1 MGIKFA
7 RAMGARTV
15 MITNSAHK
23 AADAKRL
30 GADDVLLFTDQEAV
44 AKQAGK
50 FDFLLNTIPSP
61 HDVTSYMNL
70 LKIDGTMCI
79 VGSIGPTSDL
89 NSRPLIFGRRSIA
102 GSLVGGIKET
112 QEMLDFCGQHQ
123 IVSDI
128 EIIKMEDINQAYERM
143 QVSDVKYRFVIDI
156 EKSLS

>member
-1 MGIKFA
+1 
-7 RAMGARTV
+7 MGARTV

-23 AADAKRL
+23 TADAKRL

-79 VGSIGPTSDL
+79 VGSIGPTSEL

-128 EIIKMEDINQAYERM
+128 ELIKIQDINQAYDRM
-143 QVSDVKYRFVIDI
+143 QASDVKYRFVIDI
-156 EKSLS
+156 GQSLS